1 MIIAS
6 DGLFD
11 NLFDEEIA
19 EIVNALVRVRK
30 AVDMAVL
37 SGFSAVTRLAAAPGS
52 LKAQVGIKC
61 LAHGP
66 HGLEGA
72 ASTFLLGRAAGQ
84 DG

>member
-30 AVDMAVL
+30 SVPH
-37 SGFSAVTRLAAAPGS
+37 TP
-52 LKAQVGIKC
+52 C
-61 LAHGP
+61 LADP
-66 HGLEGA
+66 LLLCTLLQCRSRLLEGQG
-72 ASTFLLGRAAGQ
+72 SSPGLSVTTSC
-84 DG
+84 

>member
-30 AVDMAVL
+30 STV
-37 SGFSAVTRLAAAPGS
+37 SA
-52 LKAQVGIKC
+52 
-61 LAHGP
+61 
-66 HGLEGA
+66 
-72 ASTFLLGRAAGQ
+72 
-84 DG
+84 